1 MVIISTGIVSRKYR
15 PGDAGGAQS
24 ADKAWRL
31 LVRFTDP
38 RTRRQKTQS
47 IACTEI
53 EYNRFTVGD
62 IIGLQRDTSWWTPW
76 ASWHI
81 AR

>member
-1 MVIISTGIVSRKYR
+1 MIVTSTGIVSRKYR
-15 PGDAGGAQS
+15 RGDADGSQGAG
-24 ADKAWRL
+24 KAWSL

-47 IACTEI
+47 IACTES

-62 IIGLQRDTSWWTPW
+62 IIGLQRDTAWWALW
-76 ASWHI
+76 ASWHL
-81 AR
+81 AV

>member
-1 MVIISTGIVSRKYR
+1 MVVTSTGIVSRKYR
-15 PGDAGGAQS
+15 REDAGDLRGARKPWS
-24 ADKAWRL
+24 L

-38 RTRRQKTQS
+38 RTRQQKTQS

-62 IIGLQRDTSWWTPW
+62 IIGLQRDVTWWAPW
-76 ASWHI
+76 ANWHI
-81 AR
+81 AS

>member
-1 MVIISTGIVSRKYR
+1 MIVTSTGIVSRKYR
-15 PGDAGGAQS
+15 RGDAGKPWS
-24 ADKAWRL
+24 L

-38 RTRRQKTQS
+38 RTQRQKTQS

-62 IIGLQRDTSWWTPW
+62 IIGLQRDTAWWALW
-76 ASWHI
+76 AGWHI
-81 AR
+81 AV

>member
-1 MVIISTGIVSRKYR
+1 MVITSTGIVSRKYR
-15 PGDAGGAQS
+15 RGDAG
-24 ADKAWRL
+24 KPWNL

-38 RTRRQKTQS
+38 RTQRQKTQS

-62 IIGLQRDTSWWTPW
+62 IIGLQRDTAWWALW
-76 ASWHI
+76 AGWHI
-81 AR
+81 AV